1 MGLSL
6 EEAQIQTKTAQGSYL
21 ELRLLKISG
30 ERQLKHVQGSAQTS
44 EITSQMQ
51 AELDA
56 VKAKYGDE
64 PSSEEYRQYMAECE
78 SIENGYTL
86 QLEVVRDQMTTAED
100 RLDTQQEVVETRL
113 EVINAEIEQWKEAR
127 DNKVENTCAYFQ

>member
-6 EEAQIQTKTAQGSYL
+6 EDAQIQTKTAQGSYL

-44 EITSQMQ
+44 EITNQMQ
-51 AELDA
+51 GELDA

-78 SIENGYTL
+78 SIENEYTL
-86 QLEVVRDQMTTAED
+86 QLEVVRDQMTAAED
-100 RLDTQQEVVETRL
+100 RLDNQQEVVETRL